1 MKTEIVHSALKSR
14 GTGMNHIS
22 GFSLRLR
29 VFASGVILL
38 FASTVEAAFDHS
50 HAQWEALTK
59 KHVVWLPRGHA
70 SQVDYGGFK
79 ADRKELKSYLDGLSA
94 VTPSEY
100 DGWKKPEKLAFLI
113 NAYNAYTVELILTE
127 YPNIR
132 SIKELGSLI
141 TSPWKKRFF
150 SLLGKPRSLDDVEHG
165 MIRAPGAFDEPRIH
179 MAANCASIGCP
190 ALRSEAFV
198 AARLD
203 AQLEDSVV
211 RFLSDRSRNRF
222 KPQNGRLEVSKIFD
236 WYGKDFA
243 AKSGSVEA
251 WLAQYADK
259 FADEPRDQQTI
270 RDKKAKLEFLD
281 YDWALNGKDEG

>member
-1 MKTEIVHSALKSR
+1 MLSDIHDIHGIHDPLPIEATMRKLLLTL
-14 GTGMNHIS
+14 
-22 GFSLRLR
+22 L
-29 VFASGVILL
+29 ILL
-38 FASTVEAAFDHS
+38 LPGLAQAAFDHS
-50 HAQWEALTK
+50 HAQWDALTK
-59 KHVVWLPRGHA
+59 KHVLWLAGGHA
-70 SQVDYGGFK
+70 SQVDYRGFK
-79 ADRKELKSYLDGLSA
+79 ADRNELKSYLDGLSA
-94 VTPSEY
+94 VTQSQY

-113 NAYNAYTVELILTE
+113 NAYNAYTVELILTK
-127 YPNIR
+127 YPVK
-132 SIKELGSLI
+132 SIKELGSLV

-165 MIRAPGAFDEPRIH
+165 MIRAPGVFDEPRIH

-190 ALRSEAFV
+190 ALRSEAYV
-198 AARLD
+198 AGKLD

-222 KPQNGRLEVSKIFD
+222 NQKNDRLEVSKIYE

-243 AKSGSVEA
+243 ARSDSVEA

-259 FADEPRDQQTI
+259 LADEPKYQQAI
-270 RDKKAKLEFLD
+270 RDRKAKLDFLD